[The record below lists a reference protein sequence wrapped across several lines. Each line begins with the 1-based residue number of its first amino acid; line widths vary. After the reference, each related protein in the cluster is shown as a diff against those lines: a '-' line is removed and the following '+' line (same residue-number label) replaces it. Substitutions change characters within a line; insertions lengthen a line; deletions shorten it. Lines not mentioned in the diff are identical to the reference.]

1 MEKRLEQSVEGLVGA
16 TAGIRQH
23 NVASQLPHDHV
34 TLVTGLSNFHF
45 WC

>member
-1 MEKRLEQSVEGLVGA
+1 MEKRLEQSMKGLGGA

-23 NVASQLPHDHV
+23 SVASHLPHGHV